1 MLSPPP
7 AFITNS
13 YFQRKIIGLD
23 MILTEWSFKTCFC
36 LSVSWEHFF
45 WVTPASR
52 HICHDKGFNPFPYLP
67 WVISGYVWC
76 LQVKLVSRQTRVCS
90 NSHLFFPTVSLSH
103 TLFSLFFIWWGL
115 GFFFFFLILSTLK
128 SKSLLFFK
136 KQNQKPKMKQNK
148 KKPTTQN
155 QNKTE
160 NKRQAFIV
168 IK

>member
-1 MLSPPP
+1 
-7 AFITNS
+7 
-13 YFQRKIIGLD
+13 

-52 HICHDKGFNPFPYLP
+52 RICHDKGFNPFPYLP

-76 LQVKLVSRQTRVCS
+76 LQVKLVSRQTWVCS

-103 TLFSLFFIWWGL
+103 ALFSLFLIWWGL
-115 GFFFFFLILSTLK
+115 GWFSFFVLPTLK

-136 KQNQKPKMKQNK
+136 IQNQKPKMKQNK
-148 KKPTTQN
+148 NPTTQN
-155 QNKTE
+155 QNK
-160 NKRQAFIV
+160 NKHQTFIV
-168 IK
+168 MK